1 MLKSSHPE
9 AAGMAEVG
17 VFIAPCVLF
26 LLGNGQLVATVGSLL
41 MTYTNLVFMKDCGHP
56 VRPFPVMAA

>member
-17 VFIAPCVLF
+17 MFVAPCVLF
-26 LLGNGQLVATVGSLL
+26 LLGNGQLVATVASLL
-41 MTYTNLVFMKDCGHP
+41 MTHMNLVFMKDCGHP
-56 VRPFPVMAA
+56 VRLFPVMAT